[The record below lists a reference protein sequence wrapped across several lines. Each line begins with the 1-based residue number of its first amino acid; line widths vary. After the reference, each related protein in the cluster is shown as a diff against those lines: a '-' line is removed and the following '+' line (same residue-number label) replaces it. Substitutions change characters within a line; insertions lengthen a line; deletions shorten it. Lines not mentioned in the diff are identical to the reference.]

1 MSASIKDLKA
11 ELQALQTQRAAI
23 DLAPLRAAFEAAKVA
38 KSAHKSPSNSFAVDP
53 VERALSVE
61 LSAAENAYD
70 NARYLTRDFDRL
82 IAPLLAMLESPQHAA
97 AARADLDGLQ
107 AQAAAASAAVA
118 SAAATVDV
126 LRGQLADAAATLA
139 SDREHTAQALLTAAK
154 QGKALTPTTPDRGP
168 VLAIESAL
176 ALAESEHDTARQ
188 TLDDLN
194 AQIREAENDLRNAQ
208 TNAANLQ
215 FEIVVRDFVS
225 AVVQHRETVRG
236 YNPEQSDIMRRVR
249 AAEHARGAS

>member
-1 MSASIKDLKA
+1 MSATIKDLKS
-11 ELQALQTQRAAI
+11 ELQALQTQRAAV
-23 DLAPLRAAFEAAKVA
+23 DLPPLEAAFEAAKAA

-53 VERALSVE
+53 VERALSLE
-61 LSAAENAYD
+61 LSQAENALGD
-70 NARYLTRDFDRL
+70 AKNRARDLDRE
-82 IAPLLAMLESPQHAA
+82 IAPLLAMLDAPQHAA
-97 AARADLDGLQ
+97 AARADLDGLRTQ
-107 AQAAAASAAVA
+107 FAAAREAVA
-118 SAAATVDV
+118 SASTTADV

-154 QGKALTPTTPDRGP
+154 EGKALTPATPDRGP

-176 ALAESEHDTARQ
+176 ALAEMEHDAARQ

-194 AQIREAENDLRNAQ
+194 AQISESETELRNAQ

-236 YNPEQSDIMRRVR
+236 YNPETSNIMRRVR
-249 AAEHARGAS
+249 AVEQARGAS

>member
-1 MSASIKDLKA
+1 MSASIKDLKN
-11 ELQALQTQRAAI
+11 ELQALQTQRYAL
-23 DLAPLRAAFEAAKVA
+23 DLAPLQAAFEAAKVA
-38 KSAHKSPSNSFAVDP
+38 KSAHKSPAASYAVDQ
-53 VERALSVE
+53 VERALSLE
-61 LSAAENAYD
+61 LSQAENALGD
-70 NARYLTRDFDRL
+70 AKNRARDLDRQ
-82 IAPLLAMLESPQHAA
+82 IAPLQAMLDAPQHAA

-107 AQAAAASAAVA
+107 AQAAAARDTVA
-118 SAAATVDV
+118 GASTTADV

-139 SDREHTAQALLTAAK
+139 SDREHTAQALLAAAK
-154 QGKALTPTTPDRGP
+154 QGQTLTPTTPDRGP

-176 ALAESEHDTARQ
+176 ALAEQEHDTARQ

-194 AQIREAENDLRNAQ
+194 AQIGEAENELRNAQ

-249 AAEHARGAS
+249 AVEQARGAS